1 MRDVAGRQRF
11 ATQLPDRGRLWLTR
25 APLGVRARAS
35 AWTGRAYAGPFR
47 DLRASGLARGAR
59 LDRPDE
65 PSLHAGLRPDEL
77 DAVAD
82 RGARAGDGRRAVPEL
97 GRGRPRDGRPAR
109 RRHAPGGLGRAWGFG
124 RVAHLLVESE
134 HGAYVVV
141 PTQRPRGATVHLVRT
156 KRQSSAP
163 LAGPALAVQLVRR
176 GRARTARFGAR
187 YAPVERE
194 RAAETAARMAR

>member
-1 MRDVAGRQRF
+1 MLFPSWGADARVTAVLRDGGTRRVGSV
-11 ATQLPDRGRLWLTR
+11 RL
-25 APLGVRARAS
+25 
-35 AWTGRAYAGPFR
+35 
-47 DLRASGLARGAR
+47 
-59 LDRPDE
+59 
-65 PSLHAGLRPDEL
+65 GLR
-77 DAVAD
+77 
-82 RGARAGDGRRAVPEL
+82 
-97 GRGRPRDGRPAR
+97 
-109 RRHAPGGLGRAWGFG
+109 

-141 PTQRPRGATVHLVRT
+141 PTQRPRGATVHLLRT
-156 KRQSSAP
+156 KHQSSAP